1 MVGLLEVDREHGPLH
16 GVGVFV
22 ALDGPRV
29 LHLARGGVYPPVLAR
44 ARVVGR
50 DGVVAAIRVRVRVR
64 ARVRVRVRPLL
75 TLTLTKG

>member
-1 MVGLLEVDREHGPLH
+1 MVGLLKVYREHGPLH
-16 GVGVFV
+16 GVGVLV

-29 LHLARGGVYPPVLAR
+29 LHLARGGVHPPVLAR

-50 DGVVAAIRVRVRVR
+50 DGVVAASRVRVRVR
-64 ARVRVRVRPLL
+64 ARVRVRVRPPL